1 LASNFTI
8 INAQQLLLQQQQ
20 LTSQP
25 GQIENGIAATA
36 TTTTT
41 ATTFQSTND
50 SFSVQVPQGWVIHDL
65 NNTGLALLEETRQ
78 GYGMLAQLCPEEEQQ
93 QVAAPSLNASNIV
106 QNTTGNNSCQGAQE
120 EIVHIIRYPD
130 LETRIPPANNIT
142 AYHLQKFEEVGYSS
156 IQIVNSTDMRVN
168 LTNPQTNQTIA
179 TVPAKLVE
187 MTYTSGFTPNEMS
200 RGYFL
205 LTATN
210 VTAPNLG
217 TTKGYSVFY
226 EGNSN
231 SSTTAAATPEITT
244 TSFSSLPPA
253 LSLPPAVAQ
262 MFDTFELI
270 AAPEVA
276 QALAQQ
282 EAAVGQRGE
291 IVVEQTEQTT
301 VIETQGGGEEEGDT
315 ACDSS
320 YPDVCIPPPPPD
332 LNCGDAGVPVNF
344 QVLPPDPHGFDGNDN
359 DGIGCETPT
368 GGSEGE
374 PGDGDGDEGDGDE
387 GDGDTS
393 CHPSYPD
400 ECIPPPPPN
409 LNCDDVDATNFEV
422 VGSDPH
428 GFDGDNDGIGC
439 ESGSNVPDEQEQEQP
454 GEEEEEQEE
463 EQQPEGGEGEGNRG
477 EDDVDAGNGEG
488 GGASNDD
495 ARVQGRGASGPADDY
510 G

>member
-1 LASNFTI
+1 MSSPLSVSSAMAIAPTVAIIVNLFVVNITI
-8 INAQQLLLQQQQ
+8 TIAQEQQQ
-20 LTSQP
+20 LASQP
-25 GQIENGIAATA
+25 ATIQNGTA
-36 TTTTT
+36 TP
-41 ATTFQSTND
+41 FQSTND
-50 SFSVQVPQGWVIHDL
+50 SFSVQVPEGWVIHDV
-65 NNTGLALLEETRQ
+65 NNTGPVLLEESRL
-78 GYGMLAQLCPEEEQQ
+78 GYGLLAQLCPEEGQQ
-93 QVAAPSLNASNIV
+93 GAATSLNAGNTV
-106 QNTTGNNSCQGAQE
+106 QNTTRNNSCQGAQE

-130 LETRIPPANNIT
+130 LETRTQPANNNIT
-142 AYHLQKFEEVGYSS
+142 AYHLQKLQEVGYGD
-156 IQIVNSTDMRVN
+156 IQIINSTDMTVN
-168 LTNPQTNQTIA
+168 LTNPQTNETIV
-179 TVPAKLVE
+179 TMPAKFVE
-187 MTYTSGFTPNEMS
+187 MTYTTGFAPSEIS

-231 SSTTAAATPEITT
+231 SSTTTTATPEITT

-262 MFDTFELI
+262 MFYTFELI

-282 EAAVGQRGE
+282 QAAVGQTGE
-291 IVVEQTEQTT
+291 TT
-301 VIETQGGGEEEGDT
+301 VVETQGGGDEGGDT
-315 ACDSS
+315 TCDSS

-368 GGSEGE
+368 GDSRGGE
-374 PGDGDGDEGDGDE
+374 SGDGDGNE

-400 ECIPPPPPN
+400 ECIPPPPPD
-409 LNCDDVDATNFEV
+409 LNCDDVSARNFEV

-439 ESGSNVPDEQEQEQP
+439 ESGSNVPDEQEEEQPP
-454 GEEEEEQEE
+454 GEE
-463 EQQPEGGEGEGNRG
+463 QPEDGEGEGNG
-477 EDDVDAGNGEG
+477 GAEEG
-488 GGASNDD
+488 GGSSNDD